1 MQHTV
6 QTIVN
11 ALSVGALDAII
22 ALGIALVFSV
32 MRLVNFAHG
41 ALIMVGAFAVY
52 GLSTHGFVVW
62 AVGALVI
69 VLVLALLME
78 RVAFRPVRNADMTT
92 LLVTSFAVNT
102 IIEDTSEMIYGG
114 LPKSIGLPSFFT
126 STSNI
131 GSYSISNLSLIT
143 IGTTAVSLAL
153 LVVFFNKTRVG
164 VQMRAAAEDF
174 RMARLLGI
182 KANSMIAW
190 AFGISGLLAGLAAI
204 LLVAQIGS
212 AYPSFGLQPIIIG
225 FVAVVIGGMGSL
237 PGAVAG
243 GLVLGAGTTVLQ
255 AELPAGAVGYRDA
268 MVYAAVILILLFRPQ
283 GIFGTT
289 ERQV

>member
-6 QTIVN
+6 QTAIN
-11 ALSVGALDAII
+11 AISVGALDAII
-22 ALGIALVFSV
+22 ALGIAVVYSV

-41 ALIMVGAFAVY
+41 ALIMVGAFVVY
-52 GLSTHGFVVW
+52 GLSTHGFLVL
-62 AVGALVI
+62 AVGTLLA
-69 VLVLALLME
+69 VLVLALTME

-102 IIEDTSEMIYGG
+102 IIEDTAELFAGG
-114 LPKSIGLPSFFT
+114 IPKSVGLPSFFT
-126 STSNI
+126 ATSDI
-131 GSYSISNLSLIT
+131 AGYSVSNLSMIT
-143 IGTTAVSLAL
+143 IGSTAVSLG
-153 LVVFFNKTRVG
+153 LVVIFFNKTRVG

-237 PGAVAG
+237 PGAVVG
-243 GLVLGAGTTVLQ
+243 GLVLGTGTTVLQ
-255 AELPAGAVGYRDA
+255 AELPSGAVGYRDA

-289 ERQV
+289 ERQA